1 MPAASLITEIQ
12 SLRQLVRFNSAGPP
26 GPAELSCSAFD
37 LSLRMLESV
46 NRTDAIFPPRQW
58 RTPAAIALAAWLVIE
73 VLFVGQ
79 VMHTDS
85 SGLWKASKI
94 AFSRSAMWLFFSPLA
109 VGLAFLF
116 PLERG
121 RLVRSGMVHLAAC
134 ALLMAASHHTMLSF
148 AGHRNSI
155 VEPPSGTQPFHE
167 TGSVPLAR
175 RGAIGHLALAHFALN
190 LLFYAVLVS
199 SCQTVVWSRRARDRE
214 RRALTAEARLA
225 EARLA
230 VLQMR
235 LHPHFLFNALNGIST
250 LIHID
255 GRAADRMLGDLSQ
268 LLRAALETEG
278 EQEIPLRRELDL
290 LRRYLAIEQARFG
303 ERLRVNESV
312 EPALLDARVPTFIL
326 QPLVENAIKHGIE
339 PKRAAGTVTISA
351 TRAEGNLRLSVS
363 DTGAGLKSILRAAG
377 GHGVGLANT
386 RARLEQLY
394 PDAHE
399 FSVRNGDSGG
409 CVVTVEIPL
418 HTRSRPAEVSE

>member
-1 MPAASLITEIQ
+1 MNQP
-12 SLRQLVRFNSAGPP
+12 
-26 GPAELSCSAFD
+26 
-37 LSLRMLESV
+37 
-46 NRTDAIFPPRQW
+46 DAISPLRQW

-73 VLFVGQ
+73 LLFFGQ

-85 SGLWKASKI
+85 PELWEVIKI
-94 AFSRSAMWLFFSPLA
+94 AFQRSAMWLVFAPLA
-109 VGLAFLF
+109 VSLAFLF

-134 ALLMAASHHTMLSF
+134 ALLLAASHHTMLSF
-148 AGHRNSI
+148 AGHRNAITES
-155 VEPPSGTQPFHE
+155 PSSAQSFHE
-167 TGSVPLAR
+167 SGSVHLPR
-175 RGAIGHLALAHFALN
+175 RAAIGHLALAHFALN

-235 LHPHFLFNALNGIST
+235 LNPHFLFNALNGIST
-250 LIHID
+250 LIHTD
-255 GRAADRMLGDLSQ
+255 ARAADRMLGDLSQ

-278 EQEIPLRRELDL
+278 EQEIPLRRELDF

-303 ERLRVNESV
+303 ERLCVEEFV
-312 EPALLDARVPTFIL
+312 EPALLDAHVPTFIL

-339 PKRAAGTVTISA
+339 PQRAAGTVSVSA
-351 TRAEGNLRLSVS
+351 SRVGDILRLSVS
-363 DTGAGLKSILRAAG
+363 DTGAGLKSVLRAAG

-394 PDAHE
+394 PGAHE
-399 FSVRNGDSGG
+399 FSVRNGYSGG
-409 CVVTVEIPL
+409 CVVALDIPF
-418 HTRSRPAEVSE
+418 HTSPRPAEATPA